1 MERIKIMSNKKLLT
15 AVSLLLGAVT
25 MASEPVLPFLPQKPV
40 IDGKVAD
47 DEWQSA
53 EKKLLIK
60 TGDRS
65 AADKTMVYFGRDEQN
80 FYAAFICYDKNPA
93 KIKCQWRTPEERD
106 NAVWSDDCVE
116 LRFDPWNSP
125 KETFIQRHIIVNAN
139 AVVYDA
145 IGRNPLHDFN
155 ITANAIIGKDFWSVE
170 LAIPLNDLLNC
181 KSHGVELWR
190 INLARTNPRQKEVYS
205 LTGSNVANLA
215 HAEHFLTYRSGK
227 IDQTKPFTIVGFR
240 NGELIWRSEQ
250 AGKILSGTLEQLSQ
264 DYRPSGSKAVS
275 VLNQKK
281 PQGTIK
287 LKLNAQS
294 RILRFNAPGNCLLEW
309 NIPQKQ
315 TRTDPV
321 KFTEKP
327 LYKEL
332 WSNEPIGKAKDGSMT
347 WHHGFNPGFLPIAF
361 EFGIPWE
368 ETEALQTAVRYRLLL
383 HGIADSMFKSTSYN
397 WQNKTPAGTKF
408 IADGQRFTSPKRIP
422 KAAKDGKPLLM
433 DPEVKKSFLA
443 YAAKLK
449 QYKKQLYAIT
459 FGDEVI
465 DHQLWRFFDLQAKHK
480 GKNTYPELDKISQE
494 IRNKYGFGKF
504 GPPQSPADT
513 NVFRWIALRSYLAGK
528 CIELHKEFKQIVNKT
543 MPGVYVISD
552 DTMASPGV
560 FYDYTLL
567 DESCCDILNAQLY
580 PDSSE
585 AVADFSFTSKY
596 IRDLSPV
603 KRLQPCFHIENYG
616 AALTPLEMLEK
627 VSQGFRGGANGFHW
641 YLADTRGGRS
651 RRSLGMERYGSPERW
666 QLLTALQDEIT
677 RLPPLKFPEAD
688 CGFFVPATTLRA
700 YPGMRLKPRK
710 NQMLHSLLE
719 LQAGAWFKYFNER
732 SLSEKLVDI
741 NKYKAV
747 FVADAKYCSPES
759 LHALVE
765 YVKNGGTLVIADPEA
780 FSFDAAGNALNRH
793 QLPGLSGSKR
803 KQPDKA
809 LYGKGETLPLFR
821 TPCFEL
827 PQTAGSEVL
836 LRYKDGRIAAQKTSL
851 GKGKVIVFGAAFPER
866 TLISL
871 PEWQKYFRDL
881 VADLGIKLDQDIWR
895 FRFPDTL
902 IKELPKVSGK
912 CISGNHLS
920 FRNFRADHSA
930 NEKVSNQA
938 VYRCTPAADAP
949 AEISPVQLRRGKL
962 FDRRRAFAQ
971 GNADNRKATLCD
983 RVAGWS
989 TAGPIT
995 IEIDLKKPAILNRVE
1010 LFYTGILRDVTVSV
1024 SSNGKQYT
1032 QVGFF
1037 SAGQAYFIKYG
1048 LRQKTLQLTENAPQA
1063 SFIKLEFAASPLPG
1077 AIEKGELSKFY
1088 CKALLQKL
1096 PWQKANFMLS
1106 EVELFSK

>member
-125 KETFIQRHIIVNAN
+125 KETFIQRHIIINAN

-227 IDQTKPFTIVGFR
+227 IDQTKSFTIVGFR
-240 NGELIWRSEQ
+240 NGELIWRSE
-250 AGKILSGTLEQLSQ
+250 KPEKTLTGTLEQLSQ
-264 DYRPSGSKAVS
+264 DHRSSGSKAVS

-368 ETEALQTAVRYRLLL
+368 EAEALQTAVRYRLLL

-465 DHQLWRFFDLQAKHK
+465 DHQLWRFFDLQAEHK
-480 GKNTYPELDKISQE
+480 GKNTYPELDKICQV
-494 IRNKYGFGKF
+494 IRNKYGYGKF
-504 GPPQSPADT
+504 GAPESPADT
-513 NVFRWIALRSYLAGK
+513 NVFRWIALRSYLADQ
-528 CIELHKEFKQIVNKT
+528 CIQLHKDFKKIINKEL
-543 MPGVYVISD
+543 PGVYIISD
-552 DTMASPGV
+552 DTQASPGV

-567 DESCCDILNAQLY
+567 DENCCDILNAQLY
-580 PDSSE
+580 PDSSA

-616 AALTPLEMLEK
+616 ATLTPLEMLEK

-651 RRSLGMERYGSPERW
+651 RRSLCMDRYGAPERW

-677 RLPPLKFPEAD
+677 KLPPLKYPEAD
-688 CGFFVPATTLRA
+688 CGFFVPVTTLRA
-700 YPGMRLKPRK
+700 YPVMRIKPRK

-719 LQAGAWFKYFNER
+719 LQAGAWFSYFNER

-741 NKYKAV
+741 NKYKTV
-747 FVADAKYCSPES
+747 FVADAKYCSPD
-759 LHALVE
+759 ALQTLVD

-803 KQPDKA
+803 KQQDKA
-809 LYGKGETLPLFR
+809 LYGKSKTLPWFR
-821 TPCFEL
+821 TSCFEL

-930 NEKVSNQA
+930 NEKVSKQA

-989 TAGPIT
+989 TSGKIS

-1010 LFYTGILRDVTVSV
+1010 LFYTGSLRDVTVSV

-1037 SAGQAYFIKYG
+1037 PAGKADFIKYG

>member
-1 MERIKIMSNKKLLT
+1 MLHKKLLS
-15 AVSLLLGAVT
+15 VLLLVWAVAGT
-25 MASEPVLPFLPQKPV
+25 TAEPVMPFLQVKPF
-40 IDGKVAD
+40 IDGKVSD
-47 DEWQSA
+47 SEWQGA

-155 ITANAIIGKDFWSVE
+155 ITANTIIGKDFWSVE

-240 NGELIWRSEQ
+240 NGELIWRSE
-250 AGKILSGTLEQLSQ
+250 KPEKTLTGTLEQLSQ
-264 DYRPSGSKAVS
+264 DHRSSGSKAVS

-321 KFTEKP
+321 KFTGKP

-465 DHQLWRFFDLQAKHK
+465 DHQLWRFFDLQAEHK
-480 GKNTYPELDKISQE
+480 GKNTYPELDKICQV
-494 IRNKYGFGKF
+494 IRNKYGYGKF
-504 GPPQSPADT
+504 GAPESTGDT
-513 NVFRWIALRSYLAGK
+513 NVFRWIALRSYLADK
-528 CIELHKEFKQIVNKT
+528 CIELHKELKQTISREL
-543 MPGVYVISD
+543 PGVYVIAD

-580 PDSSE
+580 PDSSA
-585 AVADFSFTSKY
+585 AVADFSFASKY
-596 IRDLSPV
+596 IKDLSPV

-616 AALTPLEMLEK
+616 ATLTPLEMLEK
-627 VSQGFRGGANGFHW
+627 VSQGFRGGSNGFHW

-651 RRSLGMERYGSPERW
+651 RRSLCMDRYGAPERW

-677 RLPPLKFPEAD
+677 KLPPLKYPEAD
-688 CGFFVPATTLRA
+688 CGFFVPVTTLRA
-700 YPGMRLKPRK
+700 YPVMRIKPRK

-719 LQAGAWFKYFNER
+719 LQAGAWFSYFNER

-741 NKYKAV
+741 NKYKTV
-747 FVADAKYCSPES
+747 FVADAKYCSPD
-759 LHALVE
+759 ALQTLVD

-803 KQPDKA
+803 KQQDKA
-809 LYGKGETLPLFR
+809 LYGKGKTLPLFR

-851 GKGKVIVFGAAFPER
+851 GKGKVIVFGAAVPER

-871 PEWQKYFRDL
+871 PEGQKYFRDL

-930 NEKVSNQA
+930 NEKVSKQA

-971 GNADNRKATLCD
+971 GNADNRKYTLCD

-989 TAGPIT
+989 TSGPIT
-995 IEIDLKKPAILNRVE
+995 IEIDLKKPVSLNRVE
-1010 LFYTGILRDVTVSV
+1010 LFYTGSLRDVTVSV

-1037 SAGQAYFIKYG
+1037 PAGKADFIKYG

>member
-125 KETFIQRHIIVNAN
+125 KETFIQRHIIINAN

-240 NGELIWRSEQ
+240 NGELIWRSE
-250 AGKILSGTLEQLSQ
+250 KPEKTLTGTLEQLSQ
-264 DYRPSGSKAVS
+264 DHRSSGSKAVS

-315 TRTDPV
+315 TRTAPV

-433 DPEVKKSFLA
+433 DPAVKKSFLA

-465 DHQLWRFFDLQAKHK
+465 DHQLWRFFALQAEHK
-480 GKNTYPELDKISQE
+480 GKNTYPELDKICQV
-494 IRNKYGFGKF
+494 IRNKYGYGKF
-504 GPPQSPADT
+504 GAPESPADT
-513 NVFRWIALRSYLAGK
+513 NVFRWIALRSYLADQ
-528 CIELHKEFKQIVNKT
+528 CIQLHKDFKKIINKEL
-543 MPGVYVISD
+543 PGVYIISD
-552 DTMASPGV
+552 DTQASPGV

-580 PDSSE
+580 PDSSA

-627 VSQGFRGGANGFHW
+627 VSQGFRGGSNGFHW

-651 RRSLGMERYGSPERW
+651 RRSLCMDRYGAPERW

-677 RLPPLKFPEAD
+677 KLPPLKYPEAD
-688 CGFFVPATTLRA
+688 CGFFVPVTTLRA
-700 YPGMRLKPRK
+700 YPVMRIKPRK

-719 LQAGAWFKYFNER
+719 LQAGAWFSYFNER

-741 NKYKAV
+741 NKYKTV
-747 FVADAKYCSPES
+747 FVADAKYCSPD
-759 LHALVE
+759 ALQTLVD

-809 LYGKGETLPLFR
+809 LYGKSKTLPLFR

-827 PQTAGSEVL
+827 PQTAGAEVL
-836 LRYKDGRIAAQKTSL
+836 LRYKDGRLAAQKTSL

-930 NEKVSNQA
+930 NERVSKQA

-989 TAGPIT
+989 TSGKIS
-995 IEIDLKKPAILNRVE
+995 IEIDLKKTVSLNRVE
-1010 LFYTGILRDVTVSV
+1010 LFYTGSLRDVTVSV

-1037 SAGQAYFIKYG
+1037 PAGKADFIKYG

-1063 SFIKLEFAASPLPG
+1063 SFIKLEFAASPIPG